1 MLISFG
7 WQSWCNVERLHPG
20 DLGLLAGDF
29 NDAEPSLH
37 SDFFDAWVES
47 QAHEE
52 GHTFDPTE
60 TLGSSG
66 VSKDI
71 HAHVTFLTYS
81 YGGIAIYLCIFGV
94 IFLFFFLLR

>member
-29 NDAEPSLH
+29 NDSEPSLH

-60 TLGSSG
+60 TLGSFRCF
-66 VSKDI
+66 KR
-71 HAHVTFLTYS
+71 HTCTCNFLNTQLWGHSNLFVNFWNY
-81 YGGIAIYLCIFGV
+81 FFV
-94 IFLFFFLLR
+94 FFFV